1 VPGDIRDIPLSIHQL
16 TLLDVEPEELV
27 DIAAELSCNHLCLF
41 LELPGGE
48 NHFPR
53 VRSVQHAHQL
63 RRRLDDNG
71 VSVFNTDTF
80 LVTPTTDFKR
90 YEPMV
95 EIAAAV
101 GAQVIDVM
109 CHHPDF
115 ARAAEIIANFTRLVR
130 SYGLRTLMEPTPRT
144 TTKTLDDAVKVL
156 SLVDDPSLT
165 LNVDI
170 LHLMRS
176 GQQLSDLARIDPSCW
191 YYAQISDGPPHVPV
205 ELQKAE
211 SSENRMIPGEGQFP
225 LVEFVRMLPPNGVL
239 SVEVPLMRFQA
250 ELPPRARA
258 RRAVEG
264 ARSVLAAAAASDVA
278 L

>member
-1 VPGDIRDIPLSIHQL
+1 MPSAIHDIPLSIHQL

-27 DIAAELSCNHLCLF
+27 DIAGELGCKHVCLF
-41 LELPGGE
+41 LELPGGQ
-48 NHFPR
+48 NGFPR
-53 VRSVQHAHQL
+53 VRTVQHAHQL
-63 RRRLDDNG
+63 RRRLEDKG
-71 VSVFNTDTF
+71 MSVFNTDTF
-80 LVTPTTDFKR
+80 LVTPKTDFR
-90 YEPMV
+90 SYEPMV

-115 ARAAEIIANFTRLVR
+115 APAAEIIANFARLVS

-144 TTKTLDDAVKVL
+144 TTKTLEDAVKVL
-156 SLVDDPSLT
+156 NLVDDPSLT

-176 GQQLSDLARIDPSCW
+176 GQQLSDLARIDPSRW

-211 SSENRMIPGEGQFP
+211 SGENRMIPGEGQFP

-239 SVEVPLMRFQA
+239 SVEVPLMRLQA
-250 ELPPRARA
+250 ELPPRMRA

-264 ARSVLAAAAASDVA
+264 ARSVLAEAAASD
-278 L
+278 